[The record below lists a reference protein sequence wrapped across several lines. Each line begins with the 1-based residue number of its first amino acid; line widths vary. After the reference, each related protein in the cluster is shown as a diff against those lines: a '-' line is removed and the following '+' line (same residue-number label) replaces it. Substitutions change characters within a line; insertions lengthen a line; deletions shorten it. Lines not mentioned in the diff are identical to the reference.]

1 MTRAKEN
8 VFKRKRREK
17 PTKRIG
23 LGIGKS
29 KQISDGKSN
38 HNRPRNRPR

>member
-1 MTRAKEN
+1 MTRVKEN
-8 VFKRKRREK
+8 VFKRKRRET
-17 PTKRIG
+17 TKKIG

>member
-8 VFKRKRREK
+8 VFKRERREK
-17 PTKRIG
+17 PTKKIG

-29 KQISDGKSN
+29 KLLNN
-38 HNRPRNRPR
+38 HGRL